1 MKRYIFIMGCIGL
14 FMGIL
19 NGSSP
24 VTENIPDPDF
34 KPDAL
39 ISLGD
44 NTISVWDLIGKGE
57 PQSSE
62 GGEEIHITLQYLQEN
77 ALTIPAVALYNIS
90 ADTLLHAP
98 YFQVDATS
106 GIEFGVPLEKEVK
119 FRHLDTI
126 WLTTIPQGVNIKH
139 MEDVADLE
147 YVFPYTGFEYRV
159 EITLKNIFVRGTR
172 EALKISEVVNKD
184 NQKGIRRKVTKEFDI
199 DLSKGNLLEVET
211 RVVIAAKAVLFEPQT
226 IYLFIKSLNMKLE
239 KAVGYFP
246 IPPLQLDSNN
256 LKMNLDVLAN
266 LSNAFD
272 IASPR
277 YYLIVRN
284 KGLGL
289 PAEVDDL
296 RLHATNVAGTRSVE
310 LRSYEEMAF
319 EANTENVLRVDTFV
333 FTPDNSNLVEFL
345 SLPPHGNIDYNGT
358 IRFNPNGRPAE
369 DNVIYADGLS
379 QVDSYIEVPMV
390 MKGNALL
397 YRDTLEGFDFSGK
410 EFSAAQLTVT
420 PTTDIPFTMSLYRLE
435 FYDGAGNM
443 LEKVDWNESLISGRT
458 ISRTITPEMLEK
470 ITGATYGI
478 GIVGVSLSVDVLG
491 IRQDAVLKLNYSLL
505 GETKHN

>member
-19 NGSSP
+19 NGCSP

-199 DLSKGNLLEVET
+199 DLSKGNLLEVE
-211 RVVIAAKAVLFEPQT
+211 
-226 IYLFIKSLNMKLE
+226 
-239 KAVGYFP
+239 
-246 IPPLQLDSNN
+246 
-256 LKMNLDVLAN
+256 
-266 LSNAFD
+266 NAC
-272 IASPR
+272 R
-277 YYLIVRN
+277 YCC
-284 KGLGL
+284 
-289 PAEVDDL
+289 
-296 RLHATNVAGTRSVE
+296 
-310 LRSYEEMAF
+310 
-319 EANTENVLRVDTFV
+319 
-333 FTPDNSNLVEFL
+333 
-345 SLPPHGNIDYNGT
+345 
-358 IRFNPNGRPAE
+358 
-369 DNVIYADGLS
+369 
-379 QVDSYIEVPMV
+379 
-390 MKGNALL
+390 
-397 YRDTLEGFDFSGK
+397 
-410 EFSAAQLTVT
+410 
-420 PTTDIPFTMSLYRLE
+420 
-435 FYDGAGNM
+435 
-443 LEKVDWNESLISGRT
+443 
-458 ISRTITPEMLEK
+458 
-470 ITGATYGI
+470 
-478 GIVGVSLSVDVLG
+478 
-491 IRQDAVLKLNYSLL
+491 
-505 GETKHN
+505 